1 MTWANAKIKRIYVG
15 EFLVYPRPY
24 TPNSNTLLYLPFD
37 WNLNNNQWKTITW
50 SWIAYQKWWVNKVVN
65 LTSTSGSITW
75 PWNLMSS
82 VWTGDY
88 AVSLWVKPT
97 NWGNPLVFGNW
108 YEWWTYPWA
117 EIFFIFGTAFWVT
130 NKVIALFE
138 APTWTQKKI
147 TSSMSATSLVWSWHN
162 IVLTRISGVVYLYI
176 DNVLQ
181 WQYSRWT
188 SLANN
193 NYLIILNR
201 WGSGQSWTNTWALMD
216 ELIVEN
222 KWWTATDVSNY
233 YSVAQQFYTS

>member
-1 MTWANAKIKRIYVG
+1 MWYKIKRIYQW
-15 EFLVYPRPY
+15 ENLVYPRSY

-37 WNLNNNQWKTITW
+37 WNLNNDQWKTITW
-50 SWIAYQKWWVNKVVN
+50 SWIAYEKWWVNKVVK
-65 LTSTSGSITW
+65 LTDTSGSITW

-88 AVSLWVKPT
+88 AVSLWIKPT
-97 NWGNPLVFGNW
+97 NWGNPKVFGNW
-108 YEWWTYPWA
+108 YESWVYPWV
-117 EIFFIFGTAFWVT
+117 EIYFIFWTAFSVT
-130 NKVIALFE
+130 NKVIARF
-138 APTWTQKKI
+138 ADSNNIPST
-147 TSSMSATSLVWSWHN
+147 MNATTLVWSWHN
-162 IVLTRISGVVYLYI
+162 IVVTRISWTNYLYI

-181 WQYSRWT
+181 WQLSWWA
-188 SLANN
+188 SLANS

-201 WGSGQSWTNTWALMD
+201 WGTGQSWTNTWALMD